1 MLKMLNQITG
11 SETDTFDE
19 VNKFLNIQRE
29 RINSLIDELEKV
41 KEDAKKMANKNN
53 KYNAKVEKYNEDL
66 KKGGK

>member
-19 VNKFLNIQRE
+19 VNKFLNILRE
-29 RINSLIDELEKV
+29 KHNELVDIVLAMSTKN
-41 KEDAKKMANKNN
+41 DA
-53 KYNAKVEKYNEDL
+53 YNAEVDEYNKSLSEPK